1 MQRRWVGKNVNL
13 AELTSHIG
21 DFFKTRD
28 FEAIRGET
36 PKGFQILASD
46 SPHFRLEGHVCVN
59 IDGNPEDFVVEFDL
73 CNSQKRRD
81 YLLPNPITR
90 MFIGG
95 YLSLRKMKSDETWIK
110 LEKELLQYVENAVL
124 SLVGSSPSKGLIS

>member
-1 MQRRWVGKNVNL
+1 MQRRWIGKNVNL
-13 AELTSHIG
+13 AALTSHIG

-73 CNSQKRRD
+73 CNGQKRRG
-81 YLLPNPITR
+81 YTLPNPITR

-95 YLSLRKMKSDETWIK
+95 YFSLRKMKSDETWTK

-124 SLVGSSPSKGLIS
+124 GLTGSSLSKDSVS

>member
-13 AELTSHIG
+13 AALTSHIG

-36 PKGFQILASD
+36 SNGYQILASN
-46 SPHFRLEGHVCVN
+46 SPHFRLEGHVSVS
-59 IDGNPEDFVVEFDL
+59 IDGNPGDFVVEFDL
-73 CNSQKRRD
+73 CNGQKRRD

-95 YLSLRKMKSDETWIK
+95 YLSLRKMKSEETWTK

-124 SLVGSSPSKGLIS
+124 GLAGSSLSKGLIS

>member
-1 MQRRWVGKNVNL
+1 MQRRWTGKDVNL

-21 DFFKTRD
+21 DFFKARD
-28 FEAIRGET
+28 FEAIKGET
-36 PKGFQILASD
+36 PKGYQILASD

-59 IDGNPEDFVVEFDL
+59 IDGNPEDFVVEFSL
-73 CNSQKRRD
+73 CNGQKRRD
-81 YLLPNPITR
+81 HVLPNPVTR

-95 YLSLRKMKSDETWIK
+95 YLSLRKMKSDETWTK

-124 SLVGSSPSKGLIS
+124 SLAGSSPSKGFTS